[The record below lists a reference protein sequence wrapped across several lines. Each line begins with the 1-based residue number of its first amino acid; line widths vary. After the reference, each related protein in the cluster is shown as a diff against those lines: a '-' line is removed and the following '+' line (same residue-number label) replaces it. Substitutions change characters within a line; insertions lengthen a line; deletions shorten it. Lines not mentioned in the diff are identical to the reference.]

1 MMFCKP
7 NKFTISLKIILSIK
21 LIISCYHSC
30 KDGNALI
37 SVEDTVF
44 FRYKNVEICIIPICF
59 PAVEKRKSLL

>member
-7 NKFTISLKIILSIK
+7 NKFTISLKIILS
-21 LIISCYHSC
+21 C

-37 SVEDTVF
+37 SVEDTVVF
-44 FRYKNVEICIIPICF
+44 FRYKSVEICIIPICF